1 MSRRREPLRLGSHWH
16 VDCRLET
23 ELPEDSIV
31 SPHFFAHVLFGS
43 VAVAMLLFTG
53 WMGYR
58 AFNIRNQVLDWDKT
72 IKDNAV
78 ETREIQRM
86 QREYVAEASK
96 IDQAYGT
103 IRPTLLISELMA
115 TIGRTLPSQVVIEY
129 MELTDNG
136 VVIRGKLR
144 ESMQRANRILGDYVA
159 LLRKDEKLMSVFRE
173 IRVADQMPSKANSDL
188 VSFEM
193 VFRLHPPPPL

>member
-31 SPHFFAHVLFGS
+31 SPHFFSHVLFGS
-43 VAVAMLLFTG
+43 VTLAMLLFTG

-58 AFNIRNQVLDWDKT
+58 ASNIRKQILDWDKT
-72 IKDNAV
+72 IQTNAV

-86 QREYVAEASK
+86 QREYVAEASR

-103 IRPTLLISELMA
+103 IRPMLLISDFLAML
-115 TIGRTLPSQVVIEY
+115 GRTLPSQVIIEY
-129 MELTDNG
+129 IEWTDNG
-136 VVIRGKLR
+136 IVVRGKLH
-144 ESMQRANRILGDYVA
+144 ESRQRTNRILGEYVA
-159 LLRKDEKLMSVFRE
+159 QLRKDEKLTGIFRE
-173 IRVADQMPSKANSDL
+173 IRVADQMSKNGDDL
-188 VSFEM
+188 VNFEL
-193 VFRLHPPPPL
+193 VFRLHPLPPL